1 MNPLIGNLGSP
12 TSSTP
17 NVANIMRI
25 LKNGNSEQIAM
36 TLLQTDPRFAEF
48 MRQNQGKNP
57 EQVAREHGI
66 DLDQLVRMF

>member
-17 NVANIMRI
+17 NVANIARM
-25 LKNGNSEQIAM
+25 LKNGNPEQIAM
-36 TLLQTDPRFAEF
+36 NLLQTDPRFAEF

>member
-1 MNPLIGNLGSP
+1 MNPLIGNIESS

-17 NVANIMRI
+17 NVANIARM
-25 LKNGNSEQIAM
+25 LKNGNPEQIAM
-36 TLLQTDPRFAEF
+36 KLLQTDPRFAEF